1 MIQQYKSF
9 SFNGT
14 VWSDLL
20 NATLSNDFYVA
31 CLRGTRSIKEE
42 KIPGRDLP
50 YFYEV
55 DDEPLEFEVNFATVE
70 PLTKGQIKTL
80 TRALLSHTTYR
91 TIHFGEVSN
100 SVYTRKTPYFNV
112 IFTGEPDFNFIGAGT
127 NESGYEIYNGYF
139 TLQARA
145 DRPYGYLPT
154 RVINQPTAT
163 ISSATGSAPFTAT
176 ISGLDSFHGFLVN
189 DIIAATNGTGGLGTG
204 TVVVNTVSTNSIT
217 VQSTAAITNGTIT
230 NLKIS
235 GYNTTTSGVTFT
247 NTSDI
252 EIAPGI
258 IFQNGTNTTNKIR
271 LYNNTN
277 NTSVTFTTLQSGEVV
292 TISSVLK
299 TITSN
304 GSPANI
310 YTRWERDE
318 LILEIGSNELK
329 FQYLDSTW
337 QDYNASG
344 FVLTYEA
351 PSFILG
357 D

>member
-31 CLRGTRSIKEE
+31 CLRGERSIKEE

-80 TRALLSHTTYR
+80 ARVLLSHITYR
-91 TIHFGEVSN
+91 TIHFGEVN
-100 SVYTRKTPYFNV
+100 NNVYIRKTPYFNV
-112 IFTGEPDFNFIGAGT
+112 IFTGEPDFNFIGAGV

-145 DRPYGYLPT
+145 DRPYGYLPI

-163 ISSATGSAPFTAT
+163 ISSAAGTGPYTAT
-176 ISGLDSFHGFLVN
+176 ISGLDSFHGFLIN
-189 DIIAATNGTGGLGTG
+189 DLIAATNGTGGLGSG
-204 TVVVNTVSTNSIT
+204 TVVVKTISTNSIT
-217 VQSTAAITNGTIT
+217 IESTAAITNGSIT
-230 NLKIS
+230 NLRILD
-235 GYNTTTSGVTFT
+235 YNTTQNGVTFI
-247 NTSDI
+247 NTGDF
-252 EIAPGI
+252 ETAPGI
-258 IFQNGTNTTNKIR
+258 IFQNGADSTNKIR
-271 LYNNTN
+271 LYNVTN
-277 NTSVTFTTLQSGEVV
+277 NTSVTFTNLQSGEIV
-292 TISSVLK
+292 TISAALK

-304 GSPANI
+304 VIPANI

-318 LILEIGSNELK
+318 LILESGSNNLK
-329 FQYLDSTW
+329 FEFFNGTW
-337 QDYNASG
+337 QNYNVSG
-344 FVLTYEA
+344 FVITYEA
-351 PSFILG
+351 PSYILG